1 MGDTAR
7 AHLWHTA
14 ALAAC
19 HAARLRALAACHA
32 ARLHALAAADGDSDP
47 PSRALR
53 GADAVVAVSS
63 RYEPRQRSL
72 AASLADAHRQRC

>member
-14 ALAAC
+14 ALATR
-19 HAARLRALAACHA
+19 HAARLR
-32 ARLHALAAADGDSDP
+32 ALAAADGDSDP